1 MRNFILAILSA
12 ALLSCGWLG
21 LSGLPLAVA
30 FVPLLMVVTGQ
41 ERFWRAMGF
50 VALALGL
57 WSGVTTWWI
66 AMVPGGWPAP
76 ILSVIITVVLFG
88 SVFAL
93 FWVVRRRNEKLAW
106 VVLAA
111 GWIAAERFWM
121 NGELSFPWLV
131 LGNGFSNDVW
141 AVQWYELTGV
151 FGGTLWVWLCNI
163 AIYKKRWAAACFI
176 ISIPLI
182 ASAIRYLAYDEK
194 GEERTVMVVQPN
206 FFAYQKFE
214 TVSESA
220 QIDTM
225 LNLSSRAPADV
236 DFFVY
241 PETAIDN
248 RIEED
253 YMGRNPV
260 VMRFRQ
266 LLKAKYHGAKMVLGA
281 TTVRYYRPGERV
293 SHTARQTRG
302 GMFYDYYNSALLIDT
317 AAQVEVHHKTKLVV
331 GVERMPFRGKIK
343 ALDRLMV
350 DLGGTSN
357 NLGTDSVATVF
368 RGGVGAAICWE
379 AVFGEYFA
387 EFVRNGATIM
397 AVASNDS
404 WWGDTRGQKQL
415 FLFSRLRAIE
425 TRRAIFRSANT
436 GTSGFIDQRGG
447 ILARTG
453 WNETTALTATL
464 KTNTR
469 ITFYTRYGD
478 YVARIATLVFLLSI
492 LYYIALR
499 FKRR

>member
-1 MRNFILAILSA
+1 M
-12 ALLSCGWLG
+12 LLSCGWLG
-21 LSGLPLAVA
+21 LPGLPLVVA
-30 FVPLLMVVTGQ
+30 FVPLLIVVTRQ

-76 ILSVIITVVLFG
+76 ILSVLITITLFG
-88 SVFAL
+88 AVFAL
-93 FWVVRRRNEKLAW
+93 FWTVRRRNEKLAW
-106 VVLAA
+106 VVLVA

-131 LGNGFSNDVW
+131 LGNGFSNDAW

-163 AIYKKRWAAACFI
+163 TIYKRRWATAACI
-176 ISIPLI
+176 ILIPLI
-182 ASAIRYLAYDEK
+182 ASAVRYLTYDEK
-194 GEERTVMVVQPN
+194 GEERTAMVVQPN
-206 FFAYQKFE
+206 FFAWQKFGAIDE
-214 TVSESA
+214 QA

-225 LNLSSRAPADV
+225 LNLSSHAPADI

-248 RIEED
+248 QIEEN
-253 YMGRNPV
+253 YISHNPAV
-260 VMRFRQ
+260 SQYRQ
-266 LLKAKYHGAKMVLGA
+266 LLKDNYPNAKMILGA
-281 TTVRYYRPGERV
+281 TTVRYYRPGERI
-293 SHTARQTRG
+293 SHTARQSG
-302 GMFYDYYNSALLIDT
+302 SGMFYDYYNTALCIDT
-317 AAQVEVHHKTKLVV
+317 TAQVEIHHKTKLVV

-357 NLGTDSVATVF
+357 HLGTDSVATVF
-368 RGGVGAAICWE
+368 SGGVGAAICWE

-404 WWGDTRGQKQL
+404 WWGDTRGHKQL
-415 FLFSRLRAIE
+415 FSFSRLRAIE

-436 GTSGFIDQRGG
+436 GTSGFINQRGDV
-447 ILARTG
+447 LAQTN
-453 WNETTALTATL
+453 WDETTAITATL
-464 KTNTR
+464 KTNSH

-478 YVARIATLVFLLSI
+478 YVARITVLVFLLSV
-492 LYYIALR
+492 LYYIALK
-499 FKRR
+499 FRRR